1 MKITT
6 NERAVAYVR
15 VSTTEQA
22 EQGYS
27 IDAQIQTIKDYC
39 QKSGLV
45 LTQVYA
51 DKGISGKSLK
61 KRVQLQQLLSDAKQ
75 SKFDRVI
82 VWKNSRLARNVKL
95 LLEIIDTFQAHNI
108 EFDSISENI
117 QIDTAS
123 GKFML
128 QMLASVSEF
137 ERNEIAENVRLGMRK
152 RARDGLF
159 NGNRVLGYDNVVAD
173 DGTKTLA
180 INQNEALIVRFIFDS
195 YHQGHGFRWIAN
207 ELNHRGDKTKRG
219 NTFSTIAVKD
229 ILKNPL
235 YVGKI
240 QYGKYENWETKR
252 RRGRSQDPI
261 LVEGQQSAIIDKA
274 IWSDIQS
281 SLLMRSRMPEWT
293 HQGSNVL
300 TGLLRC
306 PECGG
311 PMVASNTT
319 NRLKDGTK
327 KRVRYYS
334 CGNFRNKGSAVCH
347 ANSIRADEAEKL
359 VGQKLIQVLSTPLM
373 GEKVVQKMREQQMNT
388 QTTVKRIFERKQAEI
403 AELTEKRRRLQDTI
417 ELEPSV
423 KDSLEPRLRQLIR
436 QQTQLENERDDLQ
449 NGIDGEDVRV
459 VSKDVEALLRLV
471 AEVIEGQDKQT
482 LKVLY
487 RLFIDRVTFDR
498 KKKLV
503 WVYLRFDDDVM
514 KKLSSYTEKTTSV
527 GVAFLR
533 GPVSIFL

>member
-1 MKITT
+1 
-6 NERAVAYVR
+6 
-15 VSTTEQA
+15 
-22 EQGYS
+22 
-27 IDAQIQTIKDYC
+27 
-39 QKSGLV
+39 
-45 LTQVYA
+45 
-51 DKGISGKSLK
+51 
-61 KRVQLQQLLSDAKQ
+61 
-75 SKFDRVI
+75 
-82 VWKNSRLARNVKL
+82 
-95 LLEIIDTFQAHNI
+95 
-108 EFDSISENI
+108 
-117 QIDTAS
+117 
-123 GKFML
+123 
-128 QMLASVSEF
+128 
-137 ERNEIAENVRLGMRK
+137 
-152 RARDGLF
+152 
-159 NGNRVLGYDNVVAD
+159 
-173 DGTKTLA
+173 
-180 INQNEALIVRFIFDS
+180 
-195 YHQGHGFRWIAN
+195 
-207 ELNHRGDKTKRG
+207 
-219 NTFSTIAVKD
+219 
-229 ILKNPL
+229 
-235 YVGKI
+235 
-240 QYGKYENWETKR
+240 
-252 RRGRSQDPI
+252 
-261 LVEGQQSAIIDKA
+261 
-274 IWSDIQS
+274 
-281 SLLMRSRMPEWT
+281 
-293 HQGSNVL
+293 
-300 TGLLRC
+300 
-306 PECGG
+306 
-311 PMVASNTT
+311 MVASNTT